1 MEVRPRIILTLTPTD
16 RLLSNLSWILF
27 LATWALPLAVL
38 PNLPDIIPS
47 HFNGAGMVDGYS
59 GKMSVLILPAV
70 GTFVFL
76 LLHVVGKHPDKLNY
90 PVTIT
95 EQNAEKQYT
104 SATRT
109 LRTLKLSVTLL
120 LLLIEAEVIFP
131 WVREH
136 LGLWAPAVGI
146 FMLVAPVSYQIF
158 ASMRNK

>member
-1 MEVRPRIILTLTPTD
+1 METRPQITLTLAPTD
-16 RLLSNLSWILF
+16 RLINKLAWSLF
-27 LATWALPLAVL
+27 VATWVLPLAVL

-47 HFNGAGMVDGYS
+47 HFNGAGMADGYS

-70 GTFVFL
+70 GTFVFF
-76 LLHVVGKHPDKLNY
+76 LLHVVAKYPDKLNY

-104 SATRT
+104 SAVRT

-120 LLLIEAEVIFP
+120 LLFIEAEVIFP

-136 LGLWAPAVGI
+136 LGLWAPGVGI

-158 ASMRNK
+158 VSMRNK

>member
-1 MEVRPRIILTLTPTD
+1 MEARPQITMTLTPTD
-16 RLLSNLSWILF
+16 RLINNLAWILF
-27 LATWALPLAVL
+27 VATWMLPLAML
-38 PNLPDIIPS
+38 RNLPDIIPS

-59 GKMSVLILPAV
+59 GKMSVLILPAM
-70 GTFVFL
+70 GTFVFF
-76 LLHVVGKHPDKLNY
+76 LLHLVGKYPDKLNY

-104 SATRT
+104 SATKT
-109 LRTLKLSVTLL
+109 LRTLKVSVTLL
-120 LLLIEAEVIFP
+120 LLFIEAEVIFP

-136 LGLWAPAVGI
+136 LGLWAPGVGI